1 MKSGS
6 GLADAFGS
14 DPWRDFNL
22 LTFKLSVPLH
32 SWPFCLGFI
41 AAEIIMR
48 RFLTL
53 PLIGCAGD
61 PGCCVMEGS
70 GEGVLEESAGLY

>member
-6 GLADAFGS
+6 GLTDAFGS
-14 DPWRDFNL
+14 DPWRDLNL

-41 AAEIIMR
+41 ATEIMR

-53 PLIGCAGD
+53 PLIGCVGD
-61 PGCCVMEGS
+61 PGRCMIEGGS
-70 GEGVLEESAGLY
+70 EEGLEESAGLY